1 MKIPSF
7 PEVHEPSVRTLFGL
21 SDRKLLSLFQESPGA
36 GLYFVAIY
44 GRYAA
49 MVYALIRH
57 LAPNPS
63 QVDYLFALTWR
74 TIFPAL
80 QTLSLDDL
88 TEESTLQSWLL
99 DVTGVCIHQFEIPPA
114 EAIRYSLQQTP
125 PPFWCYL
132 EIALDQLPPRQRL
145 LIVMAQTAQWNSAL
159 MASYLKAEGET
170 ISEAEIPQC
179 LEDAYRQLEGQLPE
193 DIHKVYLQ
201 SPYFNN
207 LFHDPEM
214 AAA

>member
-21 SDRKLLSLFQESPGA
+21 SDRKLLSLFQGSPGA

-44 GRYAA
+44 GRYAP

-57 LAPNPS
+57 LASNPA

-80 QTLSLDDL
+80 QTVNLD
-88 TEESTLQSWLL
+88 EFAEGSTLQSWLL

-132 EIALDQLPPRQRL
+132 ELALEQLPPRQRL
-145 LIVMAQTAQWNSAL
+145 LIVLAQTAQWNAVL
-159 MASYLKAEGET
+159 IASYLKAEGESIT
-170 ISEAEIPQC
+170 EAEIPQC
-179 LEDAYRQLEGQLPE
+179 LADAYRQLEGQLPE
-193 DIHKVYLQ
+193 DIHKIYLQ
-201 SPYFNN
+201 SPHFHS
-207 LFHDPEM
+207 LFHDSEM